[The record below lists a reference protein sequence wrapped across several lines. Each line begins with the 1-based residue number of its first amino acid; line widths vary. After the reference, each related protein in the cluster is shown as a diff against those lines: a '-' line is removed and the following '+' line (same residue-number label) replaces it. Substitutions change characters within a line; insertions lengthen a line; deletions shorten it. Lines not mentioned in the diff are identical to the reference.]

1 MTVDASTL
9 ASSDPGRGCIL
20 VIRGGAVGDF
30 IVTLPVLAALRERFP
45 STRLEVLA
53 YPRVAG
59 LAVRSGWADAA
70 MPIESR
76 PLAGFFARRGVLDPL
91 QSERF
96 ARCDVIFSYLFD
108 PDGIFRDNLERVT
121 SAQVIAGPHRPSES
135 TGVPASVQLLAPLE
149 RLAIFD
155 ADPVPRLH
163 WSGMGGDRG
172 RWIALH
178 PGSGSPA
185 KNWPLDRWAGLVRH
199 CVESTDLGLI
209 LVGGEAEA
217 GALEC
222 LEPLIPAS
230 RRRILRGESL
240 ESVAEQLSRCQGF
253 VGHDSGITH
262 LAAAVGVPCLA
273 LWGPSNASVWR
284 PLTRPGQPLRTLSHA
299 GGLDALSVGE
309 VASALASLLAG
320 A

>member
-1 MTVDASTL
+1 MTVDASTP
-9 ASSDPGRGCIL
+9 ASSATGRGCIL

-45 STRLEVLA
+45 RTRLEVLA

-59 LAVRSGWADAA
+59 LAVRAGWADAA
-70 MPIESR
+70 QAIESR
-76 PLAGFFARRGVLDPL
+76 PLAGFFARKGVLDPS

-108 PDGIFRDNLERVT
+108 PDGIFQDNLSRVT
-121 SAQVIAGPHRPSES
+121 SAQIIPGPHRPSES
-135 TGVPASVQLLAPLE
+135 AGVPAPVQLLAPLE

-155 ADPVPRLH
+155 ADPVPRLR
-163 WSGMGGDRG
+163 WAGMGGDAG

-178 PGSGSPA
+178 PGSGSPS
-185 KNWPLDRWAGLVRH
+185 KNWPLDRWADLIVR
-199 CVESTDLGLI
+199 CLEGTDLGLM

-217 GALEC
+217 EAFAC
-222 LEPLIPAS
+222 LERLIPPS
-230 RRRILRGESL
+230 RRRVLRGESL
-240 ESVAEQLSRCQGF
+240 ESVAEHLSRCRGF

-284 PLTRPGQPLRTLSHA
+284 PLIRPDQPLHTLSHA
-299 GGLDALSVGE
+299 GGL
-309 VASALASLLAG
+309 SALPVEEVWAALAPLIPG